1 MTAENLQGEPGT
13 AAVPWAEFDA
23 DAPDLARRVWARFGA
38 NLHHVLATLR
48 SDGAPRV
55 SGTEVRL
62 LDGDLLLGCMPGS
75 VKGRDL
81 RRDGRCALHA
91 HPGDSTMAD
100 GDAKVSAVALEATG
114 AAALA
119 RFRSG
124 AGAPPGPFELYR
136 LQLRD
141 VVLTSV
147 HPDGDR
153 LVIERWA
160 PGDGVRRTERA

>member
-1 MTAENLQGEPGT
+1 MTATPASGSSGDPS
-13 AAVPWAEFDA
+13 PWAAFEA
-23 DAPDLARRVWARFGA
+23 DAPEFARRVRQRFEA
-38 NLHHVLATLR
+38 HLHHVLATLR
-48 SDGAPRV
+48 ADGAPRV

-62 LDGDLLLGCMPGS
+62 LDGEMLLGCMPGS

-91 HPGDSTMAD
+91 NPGDSTMTG
-100 GDAKVSAVALEATG
+100 GDAKVSAVAVEVT
-114 AAALA
+114 AAATLD
-119 RFRSG
+119 RFRDQS
-124 AGAPPGPFELYR
+124 GAPPGPFELYR
-136 LQLRD
+136 LGLRD

-160 PGDGVRRTERA
+160 PGDGMRRSERA